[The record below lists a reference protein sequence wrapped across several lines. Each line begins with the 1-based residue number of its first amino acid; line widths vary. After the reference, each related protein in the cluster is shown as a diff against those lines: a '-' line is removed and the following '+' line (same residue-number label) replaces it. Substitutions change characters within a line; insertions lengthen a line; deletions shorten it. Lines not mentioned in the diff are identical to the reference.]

1 MVPRLAVD
9 AANGPVADRGPFCLG
24 CSLPALDVVSH
35 RHCIALVCLRLGDA
49 VASAESLKPD
59 KSLSVPRVLTM
70 VENAVKVEPLGEF
83 ELKGIRRPLA
93 AYNVVGVGSPARP
106 ENEVSTNSN

>member
-1 MVPRLAVD
+1 VVPRLAVD

-49 VASAESLKPD
+49 VTFAE
-59 KSLSVPRVLTM
+59 RQAWGR
-70 VENAVKVEPLGEF
+70 E
-83 ELKGIRRPLA
+83 RRD
-93 AYNVVGVGSPARP
+93 G
-106 ENEVSTNSN
+106 

>member
-9 AANGPVADRGPFCLG
+9 AANGPVTDRGPFCLG

-49 VASAESLKPD
+49 VAFAKSFKPGQILI
-59 KSLSVPRVLTM
+59 SPRVLTK
-70 VENAVKVEPLGEF
+70 VENAVQVEPVGEF

-93 AYNVVGVGSPARP
+93 AYNVLDAL
-106 ENEVSTNSN
+106 